1 MIVIQLLY
9 ILLFVNLCNLQA
21 FFNFKLFKKRTD
33 LNINSNTINNNSEII
48 SNLKAK
54 EIKQILIQNNINT
67 KALFDRNDLV
77 QALIE
82 LESQWSNKAISNQ
95 FITPIHIS
103 RYGVTLHEY
112 TAIDIYI
119 KNQKLRFLVDTG
131 SSVNLIKYDLA
142 TKFDLFKT
150 GRVFRNNNV
159 GNGVGGGGK
168 MTNNNQISFIHPIQL
183 YNDNTNTVTSSS
195 PTQLQQRLID
205 YPGMY
210 IYIYIICN
218 ADYYVYALYTQSLY
232 TLSLYSALY

>member
-1 MIVIQLLY
+1 MIVIPLLY

-21 FFNFKLFKKRTD
+21 FFNFKIFKKRTD

-77 QALIE
+77 QALIK
-82 LESQWSNKAISNQ
+82 LESQWSNKAISSQ

-142 TKFDLFKT
+142 TKLDLFKT
-150 GRVFRNNNV
+150 GRVFSYNNV

-168 MTNNNQISFIHPIQL
+168 MMNNNQISFIHPIQL
-183 YNDNTNTVTSSS
+183 YNDNTNTASSS
-195 PTQLQQRLID
+195 QTQSQQRLID
-205 YPGMY
+205 YPGM
-210 IYIYIICN
+210 C
-218 ADYYVYALYTQSLY
+218 
-232 TLSLYSALY
+232 

>member
-1 MIVIQLLY
+1 MIVTPLFY
-9 ILLFVNLCNLQA
+9 SLLFVNLSYLQA
-21 FFNFKLFKKRTD
+21 FFNSKLFKNRTN

-54 EIKQILIQNNINT
+54 DIKQILQQNNINT

-77 QALIE
+77 QSLIK
-82 LESQWSNKAISNQ
+82 LESQWSNKAVSNQ

-142 TKFDLFKT
+142 TKLDLFKT
-150 GRVFRNNNV
+150 GRVFRNNNI

-168 MTNNNQISFIHPIQL
+168 MMNNNQISFIHPVQL
-183 YNDNTNTVTSSS
+183 YNDNTNTASSS
-195 PTQLQQRLID
+195 SRTSQRVID
-205 YPGMY
+205 YPGM
-210 IYIYIICN
+210 C
-218 ADYYVYALYTQSLY
+218 
-232 TLSLYSALY
+232 